1 MSRSKWKGPYIDK
14 KNELT
19 LEKLTES
26 YTKIKMSRNTTIFP
40 NFVGKTLK
48 IHNGKTFGEVL
59 VTEEM
64 IGHKFG
70 EFSSTRKRFSFR
82 KTKAK
87 K

>member
-14 KNELT
+14 KVGLT
-19 LEKLTES
+19 PEEPANS
-26 YTKIKMSRNTTIFP
+26 YAQIKMSRDTTIIP
-40 NFVGKTLK
+40 KFVEQTLK
-48 IHNGKTFGEVL
+48 IYNGKTFVEIL

-70 EFSSTRKRFSFR
+70 EFSSTRKRFSFK
-82 KTKAK
+82 KTKTK

>member
-1 MSRSKWKGPYIDK
+1 MSRSKWKGPYIEK
-14 KNELT
+14 KSELT
-19 LEKLTES
+19 RKEPTDS
-26 YTKIKMSRNTTIFP
+26 GIKMSRNTTITP
-40 NFVGKTLK
+40 KFVEQTLK
-48 IHNGKTFGEVL
+48 IHNGKTFIEVL

-70 EFSSTRKRFSFR
+70 EFSSTRKRFSFK